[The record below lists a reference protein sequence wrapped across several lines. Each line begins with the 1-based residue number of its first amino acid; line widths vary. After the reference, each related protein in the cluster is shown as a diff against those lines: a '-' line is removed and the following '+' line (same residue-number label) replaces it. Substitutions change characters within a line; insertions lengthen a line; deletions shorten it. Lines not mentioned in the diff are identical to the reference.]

1 MDASNYFDESS
12 LQPLIGRAVFVI
24 LVDGSRHTGIL
35 TSCSPT
41 ALVLNG
47 ERTARP
53 VNRKRKSKSK
63 LQAEV
68 STLNEDELP
77 ASSAVP
83 AYWGNLGI
91 SPAIE
96 VSSVKAV
103 IPLYPIRE
111 IIPL

>member
-1 MDASNYFDESS
+1 MDDSHYFDESA

-24 LVDGSRHTGIL
+24 LVDGTRHTGIL

-68 STLNEDELP
+68 STLNEDEQPAFP
-77 ASSAVP
+77 ASS

-96 VSSVKAV
+96 ISPIKAV